1 MHKIANFCDSGW
13 HPKRTATYKKEVQDI
28 KEYIDELVC
37 YAGSICL
44 MLGLEDGLDDY
55 YYILADF
62 SGRLKYVSDCI
73 GIDYLL
79 KKVINDKDYKELK
92 KHYITQLL
100 YQREWRVK
108 AGDKSVVIPES
119 KNHITVD
126 QFLCDGVPVIRQR
139 VTDISKFRNSEITGD
154 YKKIINCK
162 FWRLFLHRL
171 GYHNI
176 MNVTHMMNYEDEVE
190 YNNSDN
196 FCPKSIT
203 VGYCSVC
210 KGLFKVKT
218 SLLRKRFDN
227 WYFKRGTFIQKKLQW
242 LYELM
247 NYYYKEEKCQ
257 EL

>member
-13 HPKRTATYKKEVQDI
+13 HPKRTTTYKKDVQDI

-37 YAGSICL
+37 YAGSVCL

-62 SGRLKYVSDCI
+62 SGSLKYVSVCI

-92 KHYITQLL
+92 KHYIIQLL
-100 YQREWRVK
+100 SQREWRVK

-139 VTDISKFRNSEITGD
+139 VTDISKFRNSEIASD
-154 YKKIINCK
+154 YRKIINCK

-176 MNVTHMMNYEDEVE
+176 MNVTHMMNYEDEVK
-190 YNNSDN
+190 YNNSNN

-218 SLLRKRFDN
+218 SILRKKFDN

-242 LYELM
+242 LYKFI

-257 EL
+257 KL